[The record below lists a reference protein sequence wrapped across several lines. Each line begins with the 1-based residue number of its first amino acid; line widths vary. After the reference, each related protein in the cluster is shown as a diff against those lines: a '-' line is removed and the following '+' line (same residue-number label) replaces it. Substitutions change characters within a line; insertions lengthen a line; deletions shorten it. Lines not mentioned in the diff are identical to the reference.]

1 MCVMVLVFEW
11 CDVFVKSSRLVNMTQ
26 KPVRVLQVIG
36 AMDRGGA
43 ETLLMNLYRNIDRN
57 LVQFDFLVNEENSC
71 DYDSEIQGLGGRIFR
86 IPRYKL
92 FNYCSYKT
100 ACKRFFS
107 QHIYPIVHGHI
118 GFPAS
123 IYLNEASKT
132 GAYTIAHSHAQN
144 YPISPNEILFRVC
157 ARPVRHVA
165 DYFLACSK
173 EAGIDRFGV
182 EIVEGPSFQ
191 ILKNG
196 VDTSLVGFDNKKRA
210 EARAELGLSEDLL
223 VLGHVGRLTE
233 VKNHQFLFKVFNS
246 IHRRNQRSVLL
257 LAGRGE
263 LELQLRE
270 TVKQMGLS
278 DSIVFLG
285 VRDDIPSLLSAFD
298 LFIFP
303 SFAEGLSCAVIEAQA
318 SGLPVLLSN
327 GVPDAARIL
336 PTTVRLDLSSGA
348 DAWAER
354 ALQAFDMCKSKDRNC
369 AKDLIERSGF
379 DIRTSAAWLQ
389 ELYLQHS

>member
-1 MCVMVLVFEW
+1 MVLANMSYGVF
-11 CDVFVKSSRLVNMTQ
+11 DKNSRLVDMTQ
-26 KPVRVLQVIG
+26 KTIRVLQVIG

-43 ETLLMNLYRNIDRN
+43 ETLLMNLYRNIDRS
-57 LVQFDFLVNEENSC
+57 LVQFDFLVNEEDAC
-71 DYDSEIQGLGGRIFR
+71 DFDSEIQSLGGRIFR

-92 FNYCSYKT
+92 FNYFSYKT

-107 QHIYPIVHGHI
+107 QHKYPVVHGHI
-118 GFPAS
+118 GLPAP
-123 IYLNEASKT
+123 IYLSEASKA

-144 YPISPNEILFRVC
+144 FPISPSEILFRVC
-157 ARPVRHVA
+157 ARPVRQVA
-165 DYFLACSK
+165 DYFLACSE
-173 EAGIDRFGV
+173 EAGVDRFGA

-196 VDTSLVGFDNKKRA
+196 VDTSAVSFDIQKRS
-210 EARAELGLSEDLL
+210 EARAELGLDEDVL

-233 VKNHQFLFKVFNS
+233 VKNHKFLFEVFDS
-246 IHRRNQRSVLL
+246 IHKRVPRSVLL

-263 LELQLRE
+263 LEIQLRE

-285 VRDDIPSLLSAFD
+285 VRDDVPSLLCAFD

-303 SFAEGLSCAVIEAQA
+303 SFAEGLPCAVIEAQA

-327 GVPDAARIL
+327 GVPDAARVL
-336 PTTVRLDLSSGA
+336 STTTRLDLSIGA
-348 DAWAER
+348 DEWANR
-354 ALQAFDMCKSKDRNC
+354 ALRTLEICKSIDRNC
-369 AKDLIERSGF
+369 AKDLIEGSGF
-379 DIRTSAAWLQ
+379 DIRSSAACLQ

>member
-1 MCVMVLVFEW
+1 MI
-11 CDVFVKSSRLVNMTQ
+11 Q

-57 LVQFDFLVNEENSC
+57 LVQFDFLVNEENAC
-71 DYDSEIQGLGGRIFR
+71 DFDSEIQGLGGRIFR

-92 FNYCSYKT
+92 FNYYSYKT

-107 QHIYPIVHGHI
+107 QHKYPVVHGHI
-118 GFPAS
+118 GLPAP
-123 IYLNEASKT
+123 IYLNEASKS

-144 YPISPNEILFRVC
+144 FPISPSEIVFRVC

-165 DYFLACSK
+165 DYYLACS
-173 EAGIDRFGV
+173 EQAGVDRFGT

-196 VDTSLVGFDNKKRA
+196 VDTSVLSFDVQKRS
-210 EARAELGLSEDLL
+210 EARAELGLDEDML
-223 VLGHVGRLTE
+223 VLGHIGRLTE
-233 VKNHQFLFKVFNS
+233 VKNHKFLFEVFDS
-246 IHRRNQRSVLL
+246 IHQRVPRSVLL

-263 LELQLRE
+263 LEMQLRE
-270 TVKQMGLS
+270 TARQMGLS

-285 VRDDIPSLLSAFD
+285 VRDDVPSLLCALD

-303 SFAEGLSCAVIEAQA
+303 SFAEGLPCAVIEAQA

-327 GVPDAARIL
+327 GVPDAARVL
-336 PTTVRLDLSSGA
+336 STTIRLDLSVGA
-348 DAWAER
+348 DVWADR
-354 ALQAFDMCKSKDRNC
+354 ALQTFDMCKSNDRNC
-369 AKDLIERSGF
+369 AKDIIEKSGF
-379 DIRTSAAWLQ
+379 DIRTSAEWLQ
-389 ELYLQHS
+389 ELYLRHS